1 MLGFTALLNRLF
13 PCLTHGFIQNLGI
26 DQSHLWAGMRHPLLN
41 ENQAHSIVDEFN
53 GFRMAKS
60 MEAEMENVSLLIA
73 DVIFVGQMIET
84 LLNSMSPKR
93 IAAQEAATRAVV
105 VRF

>member
-60 MEAEMENVSLLIA
+60 MEAEIVIYQDKNTVSQKTCYA
-73 DVIFVGQMIET
+73 V
-84 LLNSMSPKR
+84 KR
-93 IAAQEAATRAVV
+93 FQRMG
-105 VRF
+105 FLS